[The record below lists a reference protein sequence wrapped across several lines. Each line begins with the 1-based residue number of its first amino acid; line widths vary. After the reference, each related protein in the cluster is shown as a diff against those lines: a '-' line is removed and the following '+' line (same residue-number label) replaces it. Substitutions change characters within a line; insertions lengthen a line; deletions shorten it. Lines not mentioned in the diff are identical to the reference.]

1 MSNQPFSQNEI
12 SKAAWNVANALHGGS
27 EPTEYKKVFL
37 LSFFFKYISDVR
49 KEFDQTSDPSLS
61 PYVFDIPLGHSF
73 DDVLTHLDQPDFH
86 HVVGNAFYAIERA
99 NESRLG
105 GILTVADF
113 KSDQY
118 FRGVFPRKLGE
129 VFRILQ
135 SDRFDF
141 RPSHTDA
148 AIVAEAFWGFVET
161 LFTHEGYKGGAG
173 HTPHYLLSL
182 ISQLLNPQSGKSIYD
197 PACGTAGLL
206 IAAHMQ
212 SIKQG
217 DGGGLRI
224 FGQDIDAFSVAI
236 SKIGMILNQVG
247 SSEIYMG
254 NTLLHPGNV
263 SGGELQKFDYAV
275 SSPPFAS
282 RITTD
287 MGPMLEAD
295 GLRRFEF
302 GIPNRSTEYLFLQHM
317 LASLN
322 ENGRAIMIAPSG
334 MLFVSGREGDIRK
347 QFIENDLVEAII
359 GLPPALL
366 RSALIP
372 TNLFI
377 INKAKAGDKRGKV
390 LFINAAQEYE
400 RSDRRG
406 NALSE
411 ENQRKILE
419 AYQNY
424 ADVDAFSQ
432 VVDVETIRHQNYNL
446 LPARYLEAAQKKK
459 FFGGKVTWMPMSDLA
474 EIHRSSVSVSR
485 DADGETVSII
495 RTADLSNKRLNID
508 DLEKVHISRGTQ
520 IIYAQVGDILFSHLG
535 SAGRALAVDES
546 LNGVLVGNHISV
558 IRLKPDS
565 VHLRQY
571 LLEFLRSDKG
581 YGLISNLFV
590 GAVMPH
596 LRPSDF
602 LRLDIPIPDN
612 SVTELIANIQNVEMD
627 LLQRIET
634 AQGLRARLFGIE
646 DAEGLQKQLDELG
659 TETKILTASL
669 VQADS
674 RDYKIRNF
682 YPYPLAFAYR
692 SLSAI
697 HDTVQKYKA
706 QLRIAEN
713 LLVFLASIGL
723 SIAQLNGGL
732 KNQTDI
738 TGETIRGYFNGG
750 ISPGDWQSLAYF
762 AGKTLRGQRQLA
774 IADSFAAL
782 WFKGSGM
789 KETTF
794 AKNTKRLVTLKNDF
808 KHDRSPDTPQEVK
821 DISKELQELID
832 SCYDQLSF
840 MVKYPIRLVQ
850 SMDIDFI
857 TNEAVLETLVYEGD
871 HPGLRREQIRHPKPL
886 TKDVLY
892 LEVDKDLWSPIY
904 PLVSVQYCQSCKM
917 QETYFIDNWDSNAN
931 TSLLKSFER
940 GHTHNKTLDA
950 KQVAS
955 NFEHWINT
963 NLT

>member
-1 MSNQPFSQNEI
+1 MSNLPFSQNEI

-61 PYVFDIPLGHSF
+61 PNVFDIPLGHSF

-113 KSDQY
+113 RNNQY

-129 VFRILQ
+129 VFRVLQ

-141 RPSHTDA
+141 RPSQTDA
-148 AIVAEAFWGFVET
+148 AIVAEAFFGFVET
-161 LFTHEGYKGGAG
+161 LFTLEGYKGGEG

-182 ISQLLNPQSGKSIYD
+182 ISQLLSPQSGKSIYD

-247 SSEIYMG
+247 SSEIYIG

-263 SGGELQKFDYAV
+263 FGGQLQKFDYAI

-282 RITTD
+282 QITTD
-287 MGPMLEAD
+287 MRPMLEAD
-295 GLRRFEF
+295 GLHRFEF
-302 GIPNRSTEYLFLQHM
+302 GIPNRSTEFLFLQHM

-322 ENGRAIMIAPSG
+322 ENGKAIMIAPSG

-372 TNLFI
+372 INLFI

-406 NALSE
+406 NALSK

-424 ADVDAFSQ
+424 ADIDAFSQ
-432 VVDVETIRHQNYNL
+432 VVNVETIRNQNYNL
-446 LPARYLEAAQKKK
+446 LPARYLESTQKKK
-459 FFGGKVTWMPMSDLA
+459 FFGGKVTWTPMSDLA
-474 EIHRSSVSVSR
+474 EIYRSSVSVSR

-508 DLEKVHISRGTQ
+508 DLEKVHISRGTR
-520 IIYAQVGDILFSHLG
+520 IIYTQVGDILFSHLG

-546 LNGVLVGNHISV
+546 LNGVLVGSHISV
-558 IRLKPDS
+558 IRLKPGS
-565 VHLRQY
+565 EHLRQY

-581 YGLISNLFV
+581 YGLISSLFV
-590 GAVMPH
+590 GVAMPH
-596 LRPSDF
+596 LRSSDF
-602 LRLDIPIPDN
+602 LRLEIPIPDN

-646 DAEGLQKQLDELG
+646 DAEELQKQLDELG

-674 RDYKIRNF
+674 LDYQIRNF
-682 YPYPLAFAYR
+682 YPYPLAFSYR
-692 SLSAI
+692 TLSAI
-697 HDTVQKYKA
+697 HDIGSKYKE

-713 LLVFLASIGL
+713 LLVFLAAIGL
-723 SIAQLNGGL
+723 SVGRLNGGL
-732 KNQTDI
+732 KNQADI
-738 TGETIRGYFNGG
+738 TSATIRKYFGGG
-750 ISPGDWQSLAYF
+750 ISPGDWQMLAYF
-762 AGKTLRGQRQLA
+762 AGKNLRGQRQFA

-782 WFKGSGM
+782 WFKGSSV
-789 KETTF
+789 KESDF
-794 AKNTKRLVTLKNDF
+794 ARNTKRLVELKNDF
-808 KHDRSPDTPQEVK
+808 KHDRGPKTPQELNEG
-821 DISKELQELID
+821 SNELQKLLDE
-832 SCYDQLSF
+832 CYAQLSF
-840 MVKYPIRLVQ
+840 LVKYPIRLIQ
-850 SMDIDFI
+850 SMDMDVV
-857 TNEAVLETLVYEGD
+857 TDEAVFETLVYEGD
-871 HPGLRREQIRHPKPL
+871 HPGLRQEQVRYPKAQP
-886 TKDVLY
+886 KDMLY
-892 LEVDKDLWSPIY
+892 IEVDKALWAPLY
-904 PLVSVQYCQSCKM
+904 PLISVQYCQSCKM
-917 QETYFIDNWDSNAN
+917 RETYFIDRWDGNGNKSV
-931 TSLLKSFER
+931 LKSFER
-940 GHTHNKTLDA
+940 GHTHNGTEDA
-950 KQVAS
+950 KQVVS
-955 NFEHWINT
+955 IFEHWINT